1 MNRIVDKIISIVVLW
16 TSIPSIRD
24 VFLYKSE
31 EYRGGWGART
41 AGGGWSVWEEERLP
55 GPHAVHTVHLCH
67 QLPESGCPGPLET
80 SCHITINVLVQ
91 VLKAKNAFL
100 KALTVRHLTE
110 EDYRRRGEVG
120 NISYQTYR
128 NSTLFHHTFHS
139 TFGFHFWLPPGQ
151 MEGNI
156 LGLPANF
163 SPGWWLWLLK
173 SLCQEEEECDDDD
186 LVHRSSQWTSS
197 STSTSTST
205 KIQWNTFSTK
215 SSSSSSSSS

>member
-1 MNRIVDKIISIVVLW
+1 MNRIVDKIISSCFVNFYSLHSWCISLQVWRVSRRMRSQNSWRRMKCL
-16 TSIPSIRD
+16 
-24 VFLYKSE
+24 
-31 EYRGGWGART
+31 RGGEAPRPSCSSHGPSLPSTPW
-41 AGGGWSVWEEERLP
+41 VWVSRS
-55 GPHAVHTVHLCH
+55 
-67 QLPESGCPGPLET
+67 SGDILSHYNQCP
-80 SCHITINVLVQ
+80 VQ

-120 NISYQTYR
+120 HISYQTYR

-186 LVHRSSQWTSS
+186 LVHSSSQWTSS
-197 STSTSTST
+197 STSTST